1 MAAIHPSAAPAA
13 AIIQGSLM
21 SPVAVVLFMTGII
34 SLIVGAVRAM
44 SAIRAG
50 TLSRPSLPAGAW
62 LAMSLY
68 GLILA
73 SAGIIIGR

>member
-1 MAAIHPSAAPAA
+1 MTPI
-13 AIIQGSLM
+13 
-21 SPVAVVLFMTGII
+21 AVVLFMTGIV
-34 SLIVGAVRAM
+34 SLIVGAVRAV
-44 SAIRAG
+44 SALRAG

-73 SAGIIIGR
+73 SAGIVIGR

>member
-1 MAAIHPSAAPAA
+1 MTPI
-13 AIIQGSLM
+13 
-21 SPVAVVLFMTGII
+21 AVVLFMTGIV
-34 SLIVGAVRAM
+34 SLIVGAVRAV
-44 SAIRAG
+44 SALRTG

-73 SAGIIIGR
+73 SAGIVIGR